1 MPTAT
6 IYRMQTPTFTCPSGL
21 KARDIL
27 RRKGFNV
34 DDRPLLTR
42 EATDAFKVEH
52 DVKTTPQVFID
63 GKRIGGYDD
72 TRAHFGMAHAR
83 PTTPTYRPVLMLF
96 GMALLM
102 TVALAWAT
110 LATPWHAGSLMQFLI
125 IAMCLLALQK
135 LRDVEAF
142 TGTFLTYDLLAQR
155 WVPYAYLY
163 PFLEGGA
170 GLLMLAGVLTW
181 ISAPVSIISGAIGVV
196 SIIKAVYIEKRE
208 LKCACVGGNSNVPLG
223 MISLIESVAMVVM
236 GIWMLLMPP
245 MAGMPGM

>member
-27 RRKGFNV
+27 RRKGFTV

-42 EATDAFKVEH
+42 EATDAFKTAH

-63 GKRIGGYDD
+63 GTRIGGYDD

-83 PTTPTYRPVLMLF
+83 PTTPTYRPVMMLF

-102 TVALAWAT
+102 AIALTWAT
-110 LATPWHAGSLMQFLI
+110 QARMWSMVPMQFLI

-181 ISAPVSIISGAIGVV
+181 ISAPVSIVIGSIGVV

-223 MISLIESVAMVVM
+223 MISLIESIVMVAM

-245 MAGMPGM
+245 MMMMAM